1 MSMYGHEKGV
11 CGLESQNQREKDL
24 NEGENK
30 TAKW

>member
-1 MSMYGHEKGV
+1 MDMKKECVGWRVE
-11 CGLESQNQREKDL
+11 NQREKDL